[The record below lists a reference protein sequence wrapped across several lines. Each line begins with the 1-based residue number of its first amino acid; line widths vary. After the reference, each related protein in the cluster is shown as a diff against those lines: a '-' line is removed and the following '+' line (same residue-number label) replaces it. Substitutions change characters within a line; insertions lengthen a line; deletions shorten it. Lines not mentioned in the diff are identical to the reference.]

1 MDNITMHSQPED
13 RLEKNTLN
21 TPGQPLAWLEKGEL
35 KVIHPEEGPFPQV
48 VPCRGIELT
57 VNGKVCRMPTT
68 IKKNDQVQL
77 KTLTETR
84 PGKLKIETSKDEM
97 MAILRLKPK
106 TEIKYEIEETLAD
119 AYLKLKVK
127 ENHLKLPPA
136 TFEEILSML
145 TSYGITTGVNRRNCL
160 QAANCCE
167 EKEFVIAQGVPCRPG
182 EDARLEHLF
191 NLPEKVKVAFEEGKT
206 KVDFRQRF
214 IYNCVEK
221 GVILAKKTPPVEGK
235 SGVSVLGKPIN
246 PLAPKDIKLLA
257 GKNVKLD
264 KTGNIVYTVE
274 NGLPKVR
281 ISNNKVFVEVVKI
294 LFQNGDVDIASGNI
308 DFKGDVVIKGNVLDA
323 MTVKATGNIE
333 IIKNV
338 TYANVFATGSITIRG
353 NVISSSLIS
362 GGRGNF
368 ILKIIP
374 KLRIFYNLVSQLKEY
389 VLQVQRNPAFQENI
403 NASPTILIKFFLQD
417 AKFKIIPNLL
427 KEIKLMVNTTSEEF
441 VPDGLFSLIKQAEK
455 AFFAF
460 QDTNLNEILN
470 DTVNLLE
477 SLTAQA
483 VSEENIEI
491 NYALNS
497 DLKATGSVKVIGQG
511 CFNTKINVGGAVEIT
526 RVFRGGEIRAE
537 GKVRVGELGSASGA
551 RTKVLTRANSS
562 VFIEKAWENTEVQL
576 GHKLY
581 RFIKNEQNVKL
592 KLDEKGNIIFF

>member
-57 VNGKVCRMPTT
+57 VNGKVCRTPTT

-167 EKEFVIAQGVPCRPG
+167 EKEFVIAQGVPCQPG
-182 EDARLEHLF
+182 EDARLEYLF
-191 NLPEKVKVAFEEGKT
+191 NLPEKVKVEFEKEK
-206 KVDFRQRF
+206 KADFKQRF

-221 GVILAKKTPPVEGK
+221 GTILVKKVPLVSGK
-235 SGVSVLGKPIN
+235 DGVSVFGKLVKPSV
-246 PLAPKDIKLLA
+246 PRDIKLIA
-257 GKNVKLD
+257 GRGTKMDSEN
-264 KTGNIVYTVE
+264 NIVYTVE

-281 ISNNKVFVEVVKI
+281 ISNNKVFIEVVKI
-294 LFQNGDVDIASGNI
+294 LFQNDDVDIASGNI

-333 IIKNV
+333 IVKNV
-338 TYANVFATGSITIRG
+338 TYANIFATGSITIRG

-362 GGRGNF
+362 GGGGNF
-368 ILKIIP
+368 ILKIIS
-374 KLRIFYNLVSQLKEY
+374 KLQIFCNLVRQLKEY
-389 VLQVQRNPAFQENI
+389 ILQVQQNPAFQEKI
-403 NASPTILIKFFLQD
+403 AASPAILVRFFLQD
-417 AKFKIIPNLL
+417 TKFKIIPNLL
-427 KEIKLMVNTTSEEF
+427 KEIKLMVNTTPEEF
-441 VPDGLFSLIKQAEK
+441 VPDGLFSFIKKAEK

-483 VSEENIEI
+483 ISEENIEI

-526 RVFRGGEIRAE
+526 RVFRGGEIWAE
-537 GKVRVGELGSASGA
+537 GNVRVGELGSASGVRA
-551 RTKVLTRANSS
+551 KVLTRANSS